1 MTEVEVKLEKI
12 VPVSLPL
19 YVVAWLQEKV
29 DRIKEKN
36 PRVRVGVGT
45 IAKAIII
52 THYEE
57 ETGTGKKKETP
68 KKSASAPAP
77 GKELRPEEKA
87 ESEIRIVNE
96 ETIRKDIVN
105 FPPTIAVPALIKI
118 LKKKGYTEKQAKQ
131 AVDLLVF
138 NKIYRKEG
146 NLLILNKEGK
156 QDEAG
161 VHSKDHF

>member
-1 MTEVEVKLEKI
+1 MTELEVELEKI

-36 PRVRVGVGT
+36 PRVRVGIGT

-57 ETGTGKKKETP
+57 ETGTGKKKETSD
-68 KKSASAPAP
+68 KKSASTPAP

-87 ESEIRIVNE
+87 ESENTIMNE
-96 ETIRKDIVN
+96 ETIRRDIVL
-105 FPPTIAVPALIKI
+105 PKQIARHALMKM
-118 LKKKGYTEKQAKQ
+118 LQRKGYDAKRARQ
-131 AVDLLVF
+131 VIDLLVV
-138 NKIYRKEG
+138 NGIYREEDG
-146 NLLILNKEGK
+146 LLILQEGK
-156 QDEAG
+156 
-161 VHSKDHF
+161 K